1 MRKGSFFARTLD
13 MNINLSAEVIEAG
26 VRHKGTAVEI
36 LQNCVIFADGAHSAI
51 TDKEMKE
58 ERQLILRHGEPMVF
72 RKEQGSRVS
81 CLI

>member
-1 MRKGSFFARTLD
+1 MLQGRFFARTLD

-26 VRHKGTAVEI
+26 VRHKGTAVVEI
-36 LQNCVIFADGAHSAI
+36 LQNCVIFADGVHSAI

-72 RKEQGSRVS
+72 GKNNGQGYHV
-81 CLI
+81 